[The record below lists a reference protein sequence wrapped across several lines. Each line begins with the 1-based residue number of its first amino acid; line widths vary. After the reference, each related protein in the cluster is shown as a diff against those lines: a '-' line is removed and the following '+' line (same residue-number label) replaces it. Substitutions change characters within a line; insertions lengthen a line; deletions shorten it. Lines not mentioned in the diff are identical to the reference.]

1 MSVEKLTIRRRGI
14 YLLPNLFTTG
24 ALFSG
29 LRIIQQELLLLI
41 LLGWGIFEIS
51 RLDYLDNLNGRLWM
65 AILAV
70 QAVPYFATLITTL
83 ISIAPSYLTNKSAEE
98 LDDDI

>member
-1 MSVEKLTIRRRGI
+1 MRTPKYESQ
-14 YLLPNLFTTG
+14 G

-29 LRIIQQELLLLI
+29 LRVIQQELLLLI
-41 LLGWGIFEIS
+41 LLGWGIFEIN
-51 RLDYLDNLNGRLWM
+51 RLEYLDNLNGKLWM

-83 ISIAPSYLTNKSAEE
+83 ISVAPSYFTNKSAEE
-98 LDDDI
+98 LDDEV